1 MNSQPEEQDIIRLLI
16 EESTVLNDTAAVQ
29 MDAQEPKKPRFKR
42 FKKEW
47 LKDLEEEA
55 EPEFAIH
62 GVLKRGDLAF
72 FYGPAKTNK
81 TFAALD
87 MAVQLAR
94 GPGSQ
99 ENPNK
104 FAGQFQVNECW
115 KTVYVTNEGRRF
127 FRYRLRAAAEYYGLT
142 DEQIDRL
149 IVIREVPNLFDG
161 DGIDELI
168 EVLKEENADMIIFD
182 TWARVTVGADENTTK
197 DMGRVLEN
205 IERVKSEL
213 NDPAILVIH
222 HANKDGG
229 LRGSTLLQGAADLSV
244 KFSLDRSN
252 GRASMK
258 SDGIKDGAEFDEIQF
273 MTVEVGNNPRLRAIE
288 WLEPTKSKDPR
299 KDTYRANS
307 EKITAYLREFCNGPE
322 NAKTYPDISNAV
334 EISRGKIQDHI
345 ENLQASETVH
355 GVRTI
360 QKLKGTKHHLHLYW
374 DPKFEGES

>member
-16 EESTVLNDTAAVQ
+16 EESTVLNDRAAVEI
-29 MDAQEPKKPRFKR
+29 DAQEPRKPRFKLER
-42 FKKEW
+42 
-47 LKDLEEEA
+47 LKDLEA
-55 EPEFAIH
+55 EPEPQFAIH

-87 MAVQLAR
+87 MAAQLAR

-99 ENPNK
+99 ETPNK

-127 FRYRLRAAAEYYGLT
+127 FRYRLKAAAEYHGLS

-161 DGIDELI
+161 DGLDELI

-197 DMGRVLEN
+197 DMGKVLEN

-213 NDPAILVIH
+213 GGPAVLVVH

-244 KFSLDRSN
+244 KFNLERKT
-252 GRASMK
+252 GMASMR

-273 MTVEVGNNPRLRAIE
+273 MTVEVLDSPRFRAIE
-288 WLEPTKSKDPR
+288 WLEPSSKP
-299 KDTYRANS
+299 KDQREDTFEANS
-307 EKITAYLREFCNGPE
+307 AIITAYLQEYCNGPE
-322 NAKTYPDISNAV
+322 NAATVPEIDSATSVTAPTIRKHFASLKSSKTLN
-334 EISRGKIQDHI
+334 
-345 ENLQASETVH
+345 
-355 GVRTI
+355 GVREI
-360 QKLKGTKHHLHLYW
+360 IKPKKTKKHVLHYYW
-374 DPKFEGES
+374 DPNFEARS

>member
-1 MNSQPEEQDIIRLLI
+1 MGQPEDQDMFLRIFQ
-16 EESTVLNDTAAVQ
+16 ESKVENDTAAVE
-29 MDAQEPKKPRFKR
+29 MDDQEPKKPRFKLER
-42 FKKEW
+42 

-55 EPEFAIH
+55 EPKFAIH

-104 FAGQFQVNECW
+104 FAGQFEVNERW
-115 KTVYVTNEGRRF
+115 KIVYVTNEGRRF

-142 DEQIDRL
+142 DDQIDRL

-205 IERVKSEL
+205 IERIKSEL
-213 NDPAILVIH
+213 GGPAVLVVH

-244 KFSLDRSN
+244 KFNLDRST
-252 GRASMK
+252 GRASMR

-273 MTVEVGNNPRLRAIE
+273 MTVQVGDSPRLRAIE
-288 WLEPTKSKDPR
+288 WLEPSSKPKDQR
-299 KDTYRANS
+299 KEESEVNS
-307 EKITAYLREFCNGPE
+307 AKITAHLQEDCNGIE
-322 NAKTYPDISNAV
+322 NAATVPDIASATGLSQPT
-334 EISRGKIQDHI
+334 IRKHFA
-345 ENLQASETVH
+345 NLQSSETIN
-355 GVRTI
+355 GVREA
-360 QKLKGTKHHLHLYW
+360 KKRKDNKPVLHYYW
-374 DPKFEGES
+374 DPNFEARS